1 MKIKE
6 YILNHINHKAIVY
19 VGFWIILFLLPIIG
33 SYFTMSSRSVTQL
46 NWHRIISQWYSLI
59 PFLVIFVVNCIWLV
73 PRFFMRQHYVVY
85 IASIVLVALSTFCV
99 SQFTTGR
106 FPMPGHEI
114 SINKDFDGHH
124 FPGHDNKFNPP
135 HDGPH
140 DIHAPRQAPPQKP
153 GMYLRDMFFGPFVG
167 DMFLVFLLVSFNIA
181 VELFFKSQKDKIAIR
196 ELKYNEVQTQLD
208 YLKYQINPHFFMN
221 TLNNIHALVDI
232 DTDKAK
238 QTIIE
243 LSRLMRYLLYE
254 SNKKFIPLNKEISFL
269 RHYIEIMRIRYPD
282 DVLSI
287 KSNLPFATESLL
299 IPPLLFISFV
309 ENAFKHG
316 VSYRSNSYVNID
328 ITIDNNMITFRCLNS
343 NASKQKD
350 QHHGIGLDN
359 IRQRLE
365 LLYPSRYILSINES
379 SGQFSVILSIPVV
392 KATDSI

>member
-6 YILNHINHKAIVY
+6 YILNHISHKAIVY
-19 VGFWIILFLLPIIG
+19 AGFWVILLLLPFIG
-33 SYFTMSSRSVTQL
+33 NYFTMSQRSLAQL
-46 NWHRIISQWYSLI
+46 NWHVIVSQWSSLI
-59 PFLVIFVVNCIWLV
+59 PFLIIFLVNCIWLV
-73 PRFFMRQHYVVY
+73 PRLFMRQHYVIY
-85 IASIVLVALSTFCV
+85 IASVVLLSLSTFFV
-99 SQFTTGR
+99 TQLTTEQT
-106 FPMPGHEI
+106 PMPRHEI
-114 SINKDFDGHH
+114 SMNEDFDGHH
-124 FPGHDNKFNPP
+124 FSGHDNKFNSL
-135 HDGPH
+135 HVGSH
-140 DIHAPRQAPPQKP
+140 DIHAPHQAPPRKP
-153 GMYLRDMFFGPFVG
+153 GMHLRDMFFGPLVG

-181 VELFFKSQKDKIAIR
+181 VELFFKSQKDKLAIR
-196 ELKYNEVQTQLD
+196 ELKYNEVQAQLD

-238 QTIIE
+238 QTVIE

-254 SNKKFIPLNKEISFL
+254 SNKKFIQLDKEISFL

-282 DVLSI
+282 DVVAI
-287 KSNLPFATESLL
+287 KCNLPNAAESVL

-328 ITIDNNMITFRCLNS
+328 ITIDNNKITFRCLNS

-365 LLYPSRYILSINES
+365 LLYPLRYELSINES